1 MPICT
6 PVGKVVDQVC
16 VHRAEGIYAVLGR
29 VVRTGR
35 LKIPNPRDSKIA
47 IASYMAGR

>member
-16 VHRAEGIYAVLGR
+16 VHRAEGIYAVLDR
-29 VVRTGR
+29 LVRTGS
-35 LKIPNPRDSKIA
+35 LEWPNPRRIASA
-47 IASYMAGR
+47 IARYMAGH